1 MDIMIFQYMSGS
13 FENLIQAFVISG
25 SQNIMDA
32 IKPIVYTCV
41 TIYIMMQ
48 CYLQIVGKTDD
59 LAVDV
64 FITCIIVLCVSNITL
79 NTGNYTAYI
88 IGGVEALGSGLA
100 GAVSAHNDI
109 TDLYQIL
116 DDMLQTGVEQM
127 TYCFGKAGWDPST
140 WTWLICGVVVM
151 LAIGGLTVIAALIVL
166 GTKFLLAMLLVVGPI
181 FIIMACFPPT
191 RRFLDSWMGK
201 VFENILV
208 QLFAVALIMMMI
220 RLMDGYTSNNDLTTG
235 DANPNAVIVQIS
247 VISAIL
253 IYVLRQ
259 IPNLAGSLAGGFAS
273 AMLTL
278 PKIRPTPDK
287 RPDDSPDRIPN
298 RDTWQQQQQNQ
309 ISGGGAKTGTSPKN
323 DLSQDLRDRIA
334 EHNLKNR

>member
-1 MDIMIFQYMSGS
+1 MDIAIFQYISAS
-13 FENLIQAFVISG
+13 FENLLQAIAING

-32 IKPIVYTCV
+32 IKPLVYTCV

-64 FITCIIVLCVSNITL
+64 FITCIIVLCVSNLVL
-79 NTGNYTAYI
+79 NTGNYTTYI
-88 IGGVEALGSGLA
+88 IGGVEALGEGLA
-100 GAVSAHNDI
+100 GAIPSTGSSN
-109 TDLYQIL
+109 LYQTL

-127 TYCFGKAGWDPST
+127 TYCFNKAGFDPST
-140 WTWLICGVVVM
+140 WTWVICGVVVM
-151 LAIGGLTVIAALIVL
+151 LAIGGLTVVAALIVI
-166 GTKFLLAMLLVVGPI
+166 GTKFLLTMLLLVGPI

-208 QLFAVALIMMMI
+208 QLFAVAIIMMMI
-220 RLMDGYTSNNDLTTG
+220 TLMEAYISNNDLASE
-235 DANPNAVIVQIS
+235 ANPAAIIVQIA

-253 IYVLRQ
+253 VYVLRQ
-259 IPNLAGSLAGGFAS
+259 VPNLAGSLAGGFAS

-298 RDTWQQQQQNQ
+298 RDTWKQQQQNQ
-309 ISGGGAKTGTSPKN
+309 MGVV
-323 DLSQDLRDRIA
+323 LL
-334 EHNLKNR
+334 NRHVTF

>member
-1 MDIMIFQYMSGS
+1 MDITIFQYISGS
-13 FENLIQAFVISG
+13 FENLLQAIAING

-32 IKPIVYTCV
+32 IKPLVYTCV

-64 FITCIIVLCVSNITL
+64 FITCIIVLCVSNLVL
-79 NTGNYTAYI
+79 NTGNYTTYI
-88 IGGVEALGSGLA
+88 IGGVEALGEGLA
-100 GAVSAHNDI
+100 GAIPSTGSSN
-109 TDLYQIL
+109 LYQTL

-127 TYCFGKAGWDPST
+127 TYCFNKAGFDPST
-140 WTWLICGVVVM
+140 WTWVICGVVVM
-151 LAIGGLTVIAALIVL
+151 LAIGGLTVVAALIVI
-166 GTKFLLAMLLVVGPI
+166 GTKFLLTMLLLVGPI

-208 QLFAVALIMMMI
+208 QLFAVAIIMMMI
-220 RLMDGYTSNNDLTTG
+220 TLMEAYISNNDLASE
-235 DANPNAVIVQIS
+235 ANPAAIIVQIA

-253 IYVLRQ
+253 VYVLRQ
-259 IPNLAGSLAGGFAS
+259 VPNLAGSLAGGFAS

-298 RDTWQQQQQNQ
+298 RDTWKQQQQNQ
-309 ISGGGAKTGTSPKN
+309 MGVV
-323 DLSQDLRDRIA
+323 LL
-334 EHNLKNR
+334 NRHVTF